1 MKFNVSLFFTSIFV
15 GLLPEI
21 FNINDTLDYNS
32 KIVLSMTLIM
42 VCLWFTE
49 AIPSSVTALIPIIV
63 VPFLNVIEIKDVVSR
78 YSSPVVFLILGGF
91 LLAFGFE
98 KSNLHKRIAL
108 KAIIVFGNTKRQLLI
123 CCIFSTAFFSMW
135 LSNTATC
142 LLMLPI
148 IKFLVDNP
156 LNKDNVV
163 DEIFPKILLL
173 SVAYSSS
180 IGGMITPIGTIPN
193 AIMLG
198 FLNENYNYQ
207 IDFIEWV
214 FMVLPLALIILTT
227 LSIYFCFKVEK
238 KSTIKLSSLKNE
250 YKNLGTFSFSEKI
263 SSLIL
268 VVTASL
274 WIFKN
279 YLNSL
284 FNINLS
290 DASIVIFCSLFFFII
305 PIDKK
310 FRTILGFDWYRK
322 VPWNILILFGGG
334 LSMAFL
340 VSETGLART
349 ISEQMYFIKD
359 FEIFII
365 ILLLTFFTSII
376 TEFTSNTAT
385 TFLLLPLFAAFAI
398 ASDINVIKL
407 LLPIVLAASCAFM
420 MPISTPP
427 NAIVFSTNKF
437 TIKFMVTNG
446 IVLNLLSILIISLY
460 VNFFILLEYNF

>member
-1 MKFNVSLFFTSIFV
+1 MKFNVSLFFTSIFI
-15 GLLPEI
+15 GLFPEI
-21 FNINDTLDYNS
+21 FNINDSLDYNS

-63 VPFLNVIEIKDVVSR
+63 APFLNIIEIKDVVSR

-156 LNKDNVV
+156 LNKENVV

-214 FMVLPLALIILTT
+214 FMVLPLAFIILTT
-227 LSIYFCFKVEK
+227 LSIYFCLKVEK

-250 YKNLGTFSFSEKI
+250 YKNLGIFSFSEKI

-268 VVTASL
+268 VMTAFL

-305 PIDKK
+305 PIDRK
-310 FRTILGFDWYRK
+310 FRTILGFDWYTK

-398 ASDINVIKL
+398 TSDIDVIKL

-446 IVLNLLSILIISLY
+446 IVLNLLSILIISFY
-460 VNFFILLEYNF
+460 VNFFILQKYNF

>member
-21 FNINDTLDYNS
+21 FNINDALDYNS

-238 KSTIKLSSLKNE
+238 KIYYQTLK
-250 YKNLGTFSFSEKI
+250 S
-263 SSLIL
+263 
-268 VVTASL
+268 
-274 WIFKN
+274 
-279 YLNSL
+279 
-284 FNINLS
+284 
-290 DASIVIFCSLFFFII
+290 
-305 PIDKK
+305 
-310 FRTILGFDWYRK
+310 
-322 VPWNILILFGGG
+322 
-334 LSMAFL
+334 
-340 VSETGLART
+340 
-349 ISEQMYFIKD
+349 
-359 FEIFII
+359 
-365 ILLLTFFTSII
+365 
-376 TEFTSNTAT
+376 
-385 TFLLLPLFAAFAI
+385 
-398 ASDINVIKL
+398 
-407 LLPIVLAASCAFM
+407 
-420 MPISTPP
+420 
-427 NAIVFSTNKF
+427 
-437 TIKFMVTNG
+437 
-446 IVLNLLSILIISLY
+446 
-460 VNFFILLEYNF
+460 